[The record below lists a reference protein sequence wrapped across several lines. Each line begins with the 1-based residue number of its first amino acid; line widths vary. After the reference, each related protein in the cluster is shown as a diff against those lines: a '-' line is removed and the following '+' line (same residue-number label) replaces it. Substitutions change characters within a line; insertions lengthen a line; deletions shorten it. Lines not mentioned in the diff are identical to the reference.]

1 MLHGNIL
8 VIIAMVIF
16 TIAVIIGSRTPD
28 TWKWT
33 GITWGLLMI
42 GLVFFATAMTISS

>member
-1 MLHGNIL
+1 MQVGNIL

-16 TIAVIIGSRTPD
+16 SVAIIVGSRTPN

-33 GITWGLLMI
+33 GITWSLLML
-42 GLVFFATAMTISS
+42 GLVFFATAMTIS